1 MMHVLVPQRR
11 LTDIEIAFGLFSSDV
26 DMIYGL
32 YDNGPKV
39 LGLFLP
45 FFLGS
50 WGCLGLLLINIEDDY
65 GI

>member
-1 MMHVLVPQRR
+1 MYWCPKEDSQTLELLLVCSP
-11 LTDIEIAFGLFSSDV
+11 
-26 DMIYGL
+26 YGL